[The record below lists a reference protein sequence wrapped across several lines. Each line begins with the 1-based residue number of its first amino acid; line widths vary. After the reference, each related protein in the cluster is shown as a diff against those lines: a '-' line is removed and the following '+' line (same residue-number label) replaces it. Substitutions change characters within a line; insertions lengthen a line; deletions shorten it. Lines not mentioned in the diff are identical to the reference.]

1 MAIAAD
7 IGLVVWGS
15 AKARWP
21 VPLSFVC
28 GRMIIASK
36 TASRSC
42 RANRSKVPRGKQS
55 SDPSELNIGARTTM
69 GNWDTKLSARTVWE
83 NLCACEPRA
92 MLGSRSPVA

>member
-55 SDPSELNIGARTTM
+55 ADPSELNIGARTTIP
-69 GNWDTKLSARTVWE
+69 N
-83 NLCACEPRA
+83 
-92 MLGSRSPVA
+92 SRLDHAVPAIAVVE